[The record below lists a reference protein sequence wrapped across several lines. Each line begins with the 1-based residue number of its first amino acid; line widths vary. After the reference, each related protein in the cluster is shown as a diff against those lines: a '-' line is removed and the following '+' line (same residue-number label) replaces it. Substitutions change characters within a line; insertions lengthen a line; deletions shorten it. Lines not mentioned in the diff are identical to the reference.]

1 MIRHVD
7 EGVPG
12 GHELLPTQLFV
23 YDCLFA
29 GFCGID
35 GLEHDPGFGV
45 EEAKGFGCGGERL
58 TGLSA
63 SFCGEIPEIHIIH
76 GLDLLIANLSG
87 RCGIRSSTMISSSKS
102 GKVVFSFGSGCG
114 SGSGDDGGDGRG
126 GGGGGRG
133 ASSRF

>member
-35 GLEHDPGFGV
+35 GLEHDPRFGV

-63 SFCGEIPEIHIIH
+63 SFCGEIPEIHVIH
-76 GLDLLIANLSG
+76 GLDFVDCESEWQVWNPIVYHD
-87 RCGIRSSTMISSSKS
+87 IFI
-102 GKVVFSFGSGCG
+102 KVRK
-114 SGSGDDGGDGRG
+114 GGLFFWEWLWIWLG
-126 GGGGGRG
+126 
-133 ASSRF
+133 